1 MENFSIFASNQA
13 TSSAASNLPI
23 SELVNQSSNSNP
35 IGVQLPPHQHHDIL
49 SIFKLSE
56 TSLQV
61 WKSKYQNRPISY
73 KLCIIDFKRKDSE
86 LEARHQEEVSSNIA
100 EYVNNNLKVEIA
112 VLNEDECK
120 FKNQETFGH
129 IYDANEYVFLKAS
142 IDDMSKWVSATV
154 VLMTMKRL

>member
-1 MENFSIFASNQA
+1 MENFSIFASQQA
-13 TSSAASNLPI
+13 SSSASGNLPI
-23 SELVNQSSNSNP
+23 SELVNHSSNSNP
-35 IGVQLPPHQHHDIL
+35 IGVQSPPPHQHHDIL
-49 SIFKLSE
+49 TIFKLSE
-56 TSLQV
+56 SSLQV

-86 LEARHQEEVSSNIA
+86 FEARHQDEVSSNIS
-100 EYVNNNLKVEIA
+100 EYVNSNLKVEIA

-142 IDDMSKWVSATV
+142 IDDMSKWVS
-154 VLMTMKRL
+154 